1 MVLAMPTYLQ
11 QIVAV
16 QRGVEADTK
25 TALDEV
31 KRILAVGGD
40 QDPLTGPIRIHEPRG
55 DDDVK
60 QPDQRRRVQ
69 ITQ

>member
-1 MVLAMPTYLQ
+1 MVLATPTYLHR
-11 QIVAV
+11 IVAV
-16 QRGVEADTK
+16 RLGVEAGTK

-40 QDPLTGPIRIHEPRG
+40 QDPLTGLIRTHEPR

-60 QPDQRRRVQ
+60 QPDQCRRVQ